1 MDHVHTVAAGRGAP
15 LADISRPGE
24 TSLPYRALLG
34 MADDMAGELALAR
47 IVALGIE
54 EMGLPG
60 ACAETAGNVRISVA
74 RVADIDRRFRHAAAD
89 ADRHQHRFDAV
100 VAKAVRPA
108 GLVQHHVLGA
118 QLHLD
123 DLVAPGP
130 ADGKHA
136 FEH

>member
-1 MDHVHTVAAGRGAP
+1 
-15 LADISRPGE
+15 
-24 TSLPYRALLG
+24 

-47 IVALGIE
+47 IVALGIK

-108 GLVQHHVLGA
+108 GLVQHHVLVAKTG
-118 QLHLD
+118 LD

-130 ADGKHA
+130 ADSQHPFQHQKVLDHLMGMAGGVFGDRLMH
-136 FEH
+136 